1 MNHEGHILVSFSSG
15 FNAPIRL
22 CCSYQPVVLK
32 QRAAQAVLPPIS
44 NRTLQHPSFL
54 PLYMPTRFDHHFHG
68 DGHPSYPMTPA
79 ELFYT
84 DPALPCGRRIY
95 SSLSGKMVFDVSQL
109 NAPPPIMSACVAT
122 PNRPDPFRA
131 GPYPIN
137 NQGSPSWKIQSI
149 PPQEQLNVV
158 IQLTQQEDQAITNL
172 LKLHHQEALQSKES
186 IIPGHTDFPG
196 AVMSNPRHFNTASL
210 DGATK
215 VICNDALEE
224 GGKWSEAEYDA
235 ANTLLSSFNQMDD
248 YLIGETATLPDQLLS
263 QNSETELERQSFSPL
278 VTCYC
283 SQNGSCI
290 QENGE
295 IRSEEDMVTCAPVF
309 KSKQEPGN
317 LQLKLESGS
326 EERTLTDME
335 GDAVQVLLGLG
346 EVITFN
352 VMQ

>member
-1 MNHEGHILVSFSSG
+1 MNHEGHIL
-15 FNAPIRL
+15 
-22 CCSYQPVVLK
+22 K
-32 QRAAQAVLPPIS
+32 AAQAVLPPIS

-68 DGHPSYPMTPA
+68 DCHPSYPMTPA

-122 PNRPDPFRA
+122 PNRPDLFRA

-137 NQGSPSWKIQSI
+137 NLGSPSWKIQSI
-149 PPQEQLNVV
+149 PPVV

-172 LKLHHQEALQSKES
+172 LKLHHQEALQSKER

-248 YLIGETATLPDQLLS
+248 HLIGETATLPDQLLS

-290 QENGE
+290 QDNGE
-295 IRSEEDMVTCAPVF
+295 IRSEEDMVTCPPVF
-309 KSKQEPGN
+309 KSKREPGN
-317 LQLKLESGS
+317 LQLKTESGS
-326 EERTLTDME
+326 EERTLTDLE
-335 GDAVQVLLGLG
+335 GDAMQVLLGLG

>member
-1 MNHEGHILVSFSSG
+1 MSYEGHL
-15 FNAPIRL
+15 L
-22 CCSYQPVVLK
+22 
-32 QRAAQAVLPPIS
+32 RAGHAVLPPIS

-54 PLYMPTRFDHHFHG
+54 PLYMPTRFHHHFHG
-68 DGHPSYPMTPA
+68 DSHPGYPVTSA

-84 DPALPCGRRIY
+84 DPTLPCGRRIY
-95 SSLSGKMVFDVSQL
+95 SSVSGKMVFDVSQL

-137 NQGSPSWKIQSI
+137 NLGSPSWKIQSI
-149 PPQEQLNVV
+149 PPPQVQLRVV

-172 LKLHHQEALQSKES
+172 LKLHHQEAPQSKES

-215 VICNDALEE
+215 VICIDALEE

-248 YLIGETATLPDQLLS
+248 HLIGEMATLPNQLLS
-263 QNSETELERQSFSPL
+263 QTSETELERQ
-278 VTCYC
+278 C
-283 SQNGSCI
+283 SQNGSGI

-295 IRSEEDMVTCAPVF
+295 IRSEEDMVTCPPVF
-309 KSKQEPGN
+309 KSKREPGN
-317 LQLKLESGS
+317 LHLKTESGS
-326 EERTLTDME
+326 EERTLTDLE

-346 EVITFN
+346 EVMTFN